1 MTVAG
6 FILLLVAAIVGLT
19 VGAHFAESFAPAGI
33 ERTFAV
39 AIITAA
45 VLFPAARLAG
55 WLGWIRGGL
64 NTGADDAENGPDSG
78 ARS

>member
-6 FILLLVAAIVGLT
+6 FILLLVAAIVGITL
-19 VGAHFAESFAPAGI
+19 GAHVAEGFAAPGL

-39 AIITAA
+39 ALITAA
-45 VLFPAARLAG
+45 VLFPAAKLAG

-64 NTGADDAENGPDSG
+64 NMGNDTQGGERP
-78 ARS
+78 